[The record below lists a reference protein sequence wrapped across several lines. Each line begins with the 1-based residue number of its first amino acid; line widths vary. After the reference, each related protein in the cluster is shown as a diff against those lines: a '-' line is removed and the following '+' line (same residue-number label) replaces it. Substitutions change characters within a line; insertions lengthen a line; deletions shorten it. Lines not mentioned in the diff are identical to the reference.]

1 MRDTVPGKA
10 GSMPAACCL
19 CHHDATTRQKDG
31 LEGRP
36 ANGAEEKER
45 TPGGSPRYRKEYCR
59 KTGGPVMVLGLME
72 GVGTVVGEQH
82 RFPVRFWITVFS
94 DRRGV
99 WGKEKVEL
107 PSLEAVKCVEGSRLA
122 LELENGQSMDVLVKS
137 RGDDLVMSVE
147 STGKVPGY

>member
-1 MRDTVPGKA
+1 
-10 GSMPAACCL
+10 
-19 CHHDATTRQKDG
+19 
-31 LEGRP
+31 
-36 ANGAEEKER
+36 
-45 TPGGSPRYRKEYCR
+45 
-59 KTGGPVMVLGLME
+59 MVLGLME

-99 WGKEKVEL
+99 WGKGKMEL
-107 PSLEAVKCVEGSRLA
+107 PSLDAVKRVEGSRLA